1 MKAKELRELS
11 DRELLEKIAELK
23 SELRKVVTEIGT
35 GGAVQNPMRKKELRK
50 SIARAYTILTERRV
64 KKK

>member
-11 DRELLEKIAELK
+11 EKELLEKVSELK
-23 SELRKVVTEIGT
+23 AELRKTVTEIGT

-50 SIARAYTILTERRV
+50 DIARALTVLTEKRMM
-64 KKK
+64 KK

>member
-50 SIARAYTILTERRV
+50 SIARAYTILTERRL